1 MSASSL
7 EGLDGAREALA
18 QLPLLAHLGPDA
30 RRLIEDSF
38 VPVSY
43 PFGAVIVR
51 EGDPADAFYVVVTG
65 SARVVKRGDNGQ
77 EVPLNKL
84 GPGAGLGE
92 VALLEGG
99 TRSATVRASSEVH
112 ALRLDRSVFTALER
126 SDPEIHAELELQVR
140 HHRTRD
146 FLRMNSVFAQ
156 LPATVLAGLISEL
169 QIRDFAA
176 GDVVIR
182 EGDPPG
188 SMYVVRDGRLRAYR
202 AGEGEEVDVDFLRAG
217 DAFGEASLFADE
229 PQRVTVQ
236 ALTDG
241 ITLELGREGFQRLL
255 DEHETLR
262 ELVSERV
269 SQYDYRERARVPLDF
284 AQELLPAEAVAQER
298 RGLDQVDE
306 VIEAGEALPAELS
319 GEEEGLF
326 TRPTRRIRR
335 FPHVWQIDEADCGA
349 ACVAMLC
356 RYFGRRVSLAR
367 VREAVQTGTEG
378 TSLLGIARGGE
389 ELGMVSRTVK
399 ASKSRLDELPLP
411 AVVHW
416 EGNHWMVLYDTDAK
430 RVRVDDPAR
439 GPRRILRDEFL
450 EKWSGYAALTARTD
464 ALDEQPE
471 AASSIRWFLEFFR
484 PHRKTLVGALLLALA
499 AAGLQMLI
507 PVFGKVIVDQVVT
520 RRDYGLLTLVVLG
533 MFGAIVLTILATVVQ
548 RYLLSFTTVRIDSAS
563 LDFLAGKLLAL
574 PMDYFNTRR
583 TGDIER
589 RLNGMRQVR
598 QFIVQNGV
606 LGLTAATQVLV
617 AVVLMFVYSPILAL
631 VYFASAPLY
640 AGLMRFSAKRLRP
653 MFDSL
658 EESFGKY
665 QSRQIDAIKGIE
677 TVKAMGA
684 ETALRRVMLG
694 QFNDLAGRLFR
705 SDYTIMLYEG
715 AIQLVTFLSLALFLW
730 VGALLVLHHQLTIG
744 GLVAFN
750 ALVVLANAPIITVLA
765 IWDQLQYSSIL
776 LGRLNDILEQQP
788 EQGADHSGLRAVPT
802 LEGRIALHS
811 VGFHYGGAVSVPIL
825 EEITLDV
832 KPGTSVAIVGRSGSG
847 KTTLIKLLA
856 GLLEPT
862 SGSITFDGIDLRTL
876 DYRQLRRQIGFVLQE
891 NHLFDDTIAR
901 NIAFGEERLDM
912 ELVAWAA
919 QVAAAHDFIQRLP
932 LGYETR
938 IGESGLLLSGGQ
950 RQRIAIAR
958 AVYPKPPVLIFD
970 EATSA
975 LDTESER
982 AVQGNMDRL
991 LEGRTSFIIA
1001 HRLSTV
1007 RNADWIIVLDK
1018 GRIVERGNH
1027 EELMAAQGLY
1037 YYLSSQQLQL

>member
-1 MSASSL
+1 
-7 EGLDGAREALA
+7 
-18 QLPLLAHLGPDA
+18 
-30 RRLIEDSF
+30 
-38 VPVSY
+38 
-43 PFGAVIVR
+43 
-51 EGDPADAFYVVVTG
+51 
-65 SARVVKRGDNGQ
+65 
-77 EVPLNKL
+77 
-84 GPGAGLGE
+84 
-92 VALLEGG
+92 
-99 TRSATVRASSEVH
+99 
-112 ALRLDRSVFTALER
+112 
-126 SDPEIHAELELQVR
+126 
-140 HHRTRD
+140 
-146 FLRMNSVFAQ
+146 
-156 LPATVLAGLISEL
+156 
-169 QIRDFAA
+169 
-176 GDVVIR
+176 
-182 EGDPPG
+182 
-188 SMYVVRDGRLRAYR
+188 
-202 AGEGEEVDVDFLRAG
+202 
-217 DAFGEASLFADE
+217 
-229 PQRVTVQ
+229 
-236 ALTDG
+236 
-241 ITLELGREGFQRLL
+241 
-255 DEHETLR
+255 
-262 ELVSERV
+262 
-269 SQYDYRERARVPLDF
+269 
-284 AQELLPAEAVAQER
+284 
-298 RGLDQVDE
+298 
-306 VIEAGEALPAELS
+306 
-319 GEEEGLF
+319 
-326 TRPTRRIRR
+326 
-335 FPHVWQIDEADCGA
+335 
-349 ACVAMLC
+349 
-356 RYFGRRVSLAR
+356 
-367 VREAVQTGTEG
+367 
-378 TSLLGIARGGE
+378 
-389 ELGMVSRTVK
+389 
-399 ASKSRLDELPLP
+399 
-411 AVVHW
+411 
-416 EGNHWMVLYDTDAK
+416 
-430 RVRVDDPAR
+430 
-439 GPRRILRDEFL
+439 
-450 EKWSGYAALTARTD
+450 
-464 ALDEQPE
+464 
-471 AASSIRWFLEFFR
+471 
-484 PHRKTLVGALLLALA
+484 
-499 AAGLQMLI
+499 
-507 PVFGKVIVDQVVT
+507 
-520 RRDYGLLTLVVLG
+520 
-533 MFGAIVLTILATVVQ
+533 
-548 RYLLSFTTVRIDSAS
+548 
-563 LDFLAGKLLAL
+563 
-574 PMDYFNTRR
+574 
-583 TGDIER
+583 
-589 RLNGMRQVR
+589 
-598 QFIVQNGV
+598 
-606 LGLTAATQVLV
+606 
-617 AVVLMFVYSPILAL
+617 
-631 VYFASAPLY
+631 
-640 AGLMRFSAKRLRP
+640 
-653 MFDSL
+653 
-658 EESFGKY
+658 
-665 QSRQIDAIKGIE
+665 
-677 TVKAMGA
+677 MGA